1 MPSLAML
8 LDLLHGAGITV
19 IVSGL
24 AILAGVPLGL
34 ALAAGR
40 TGQAPLIRSACA
52 LYSSFVRAVPVVTF
66 VLLIYFGLPRLG
78 LALNP
83 LPAAILALV
92 LNTAAFNSEIWRAAI
107 RDFPSGQLEAARAFG
122 MTRRVAFWR
131 IVFPQIW
138 RASLPTLVNEMT
150 LLVKAS
156 PAIAVIGVVE
166 LTRKTRQISAVTYE
180 ALPPLVLAAIIY
192 GALLALLVAG
202 ARWLEHR
209 LTRHLRTA

>member
-1 MPSLAML
+1 LRDLARRNP
-8 LDLLHGAGITV
+8 
-19 IVSGL
+19 GL
-24 AILAGVPLGL
+24 SQ
-34 ALAAGR
+34 R
-40 TGQAPLIRSACA
+40 
-52 LYSSFVRAVPVVTF
+52 
-66 VLLIYFGLPRLG
+66 
-78 LALNP
+78 
-83 LPAAILALV
+83 
-92 LNTAAFNSEIWRAAI
+92 
-107 RDFPSGQLEAARAFG
+107 QLEAARAFG

-131 IVFPQIW
+131 VVFPQIW

-209 LTRHLRTA
+209 LTKHLRTA